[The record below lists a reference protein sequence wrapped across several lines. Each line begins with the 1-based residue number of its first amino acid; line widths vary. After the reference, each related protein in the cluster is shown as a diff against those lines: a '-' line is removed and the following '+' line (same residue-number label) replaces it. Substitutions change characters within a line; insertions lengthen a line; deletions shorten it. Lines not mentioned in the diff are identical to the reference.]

1 MLAKT
6 FKFSCEKSTQPEQ
19 IRIIGQPNYTPRKES
34 VLEAYVNSE
43 PKWNTTLLS
52 KYLGIHYMQIANKFM
67 DFFHASQVNIHPTCL
82 GFVCYTSWFKRLS
95 ETMEYG
101 FYSNFFLDKYH
112 LIIFEEILIFV
123 LTLLSAGNALVRVQ
137 RVHKPADH
145 WDITFCTR
153 WSWSL
158 LYYVHPLILRS
169 ELSRMHLHPQIHIPN
184 AFPDFNINIGI
195 L

>member
-1 MLAKT
+1 MLLKT

-112 LIIFEEILIFV
+112 LIIWEEHKIWRN
-123 LTLLSAGNALVRVQ
+123 LTLRF
-137 RVHKPADH
+137 
-145 WDITFCTR
+145 DITKCRECISTGAAGEQTR
-153 WSWSL
+153 RSL
-158 LYYVHPLILRS
+158 GHHLLHPLILRLFVLCTPADF
-169 ELSRMHLHPQIHIPN
+169 EAQIS
-184 AFPDFNINIGI
+184 
-195 L
+195 LL